1 LSLQGSREGK
11 RETYWKG
18 GAEVALLDL
27 AVDAV
32 DRGAMKAAFSAAD
45 EELAFQAAAVE
56 KSDGLEALGRTPG
69 WRRRSIRA
77 IVDTWKDTVVS
88 SAEKEM
94 DASARVR
101 VILGAVA
108 WFCRWAPCEQTKL
121 LGALYVKQT
130 KYGANREGLIC
141 N

>member
-11 RETYWKG
+11 RESYWKG

-27 AVDAV
+27 AIDAV
-32 DRGAMKAAFSAAD
+32 DRGAMKAAFPAAD
-45 EELAFQAAAVE
+45 EELAVQAAVVE
-56 KSDGLEALGRTPG
+56 KSDGVEAPGRTPG

-77 IVDTWKDTVVS
+77 IVDTWKDAVVS
-88 SAEKEM
+88 PAEKEM

-130 KYGANREGLIC
+130 KYGANREGLIR